1 MTNTVRKPFPGEV
14 RTKDNTNF
22 DAWWKLAIAA
32 YEKRGMGVLGFGDAR
47 DGYLLGESPET
58 FAEYMLNS

>member
-14 RTKDNTNF
+14 RTYENTTFN
-22 DAWWKLAIAA
+22 DWWKLAIAA
-32 YEKRGMGVLGFGDAR
+32 YEKRGMGVLTFGPAH
-47 DGYLLGESPET
+47 DGYEMGESPET